1 MIKKDSS
8 KVTGIVNVVV
18 RDDAGKIK
26 QEFTVPN
33 LVVDTGLDFI
43 ASRMKDTSATAMS
56 HMGVGTGSTAASSA
70 DTALGTQLA
79 RVALASAPADDN
91 AADEEAAAEL
101 AEVAISSAATDE
113 AAVVD
118 APEALAVLAMASASA
133 NGAADVEAATALS
146 LAGIASA
153 AAAVV
158 ALGPGVFDRF
168 INGAVFLL
176 LIKT

>member
-43 ASRMKDTSATAMS
+43 ASRMKDASATAMS
-56 HMGVGTGSTAASSA
+56 HMAVGTGSTAASSA

-79 RVALASAPADDN
+79 RVALASTTVTDNSISYVATFPAGTGTGALTEAGTFN
-91 AADEEAAAEL
+91 A
-101 AEVAISSAATDE
+101 SSGGTMLCRTVF
-113 AAVVD
+113 AVI
-118 APEALAVLAMASASA
+118 
-133 NGAADVEAATALS
+133 NKGAADSMTVTWTVTIS
-146 LAGIASA
+146 
-153 AAAVV
+153 
-158 ALGPGVFDRF
+158 
-168 INGAVFLL
+168 
-176 LIKT
+176 